1 MKEMCI
7 VRAIKTI
14 GLVIVAGIMGL
25 SFKPARALAGVEP
38 ETGPST
44 YRLDKVIVRD
54 HPLGEDS
61 MVVTPEVTVINVD
74 HFKKA
79 GKIENITDLLDE
91 ALGVNV
97 LRSSS
102 TPSQS
107 DGVYIRGM
115 DQSRYQVFMDGRP
128 MRLHGSHGYFKMDW
142 TTLPIDN
149 VATIEVV
156 RGSHSLLYPF
166 SMGGA
171 INIIT
176 KKGRKTDDPRPRG
189 SVKMGLGTHGDESY
203 SAHINGGVFNTIGYS
218 FATAHREGDGFLRGN
233 DYDTDNV
240 TGRLSLYLP
249 TNGTLTYGAEYIDT
263 MTGYAVIND
272 PDDPASNYD
281 PNYPVVRKGEVDTF
295 THDNEGK
302 CYDGG
307 KSQWDKVYV
316 SQSLL
321 FEQPLSLGLVRAMAY
336 KETSER
342 NRYAHLADGTDTS
355 DYKKEYTGGLSL
367 DYLDVDLSSNHSLS
381 IGGDYRDQGTMDNK
395 DFYSISSLYLQ
406 DVWALTPRFSLA
418 FGTRWYKFES
428 DSFVFGSTPLE
439 KDRRKEE
446 TWCPKARLDYRGD
459 DTLDLYAAVSRE
471 MRMP

>member
-1 MKEMCI
+1 M
-7 VRAIKTI
+7 RAIRTI
-14 GLVIVAGIMGL
+14 CLVIVAGFMALGSI
-25 SFKPARALAGVEP
+25 PARALAGVEP
-38 ETGPST
+38 ETGQTT

-54 HPLGEDS
+54 HPLREDA

-74 HFKKA
+74 QFKKS
-79 GKIENITDLLDE
+79 GKIDNITDLLGE

-107 DGVYIRGM
+107 EGVYIRGM

-149 VATIEVV
+149 VDTIEVI

-176 KKGRKTDDPRPRG
+176 KKGKKTDDPRPSG
-189 SVKMGLGTHGDESY
+189 SVKAGWGAHGDQSY
-203 SAHINGGVFNTIGYS
+203 SANITGGAFNTIGYS
-218 FATAHREGDGFLRGN
+218 FAAGHREGDGFLRGN

-240 TGRLSLYLP
+240 AGRISLYLP
-249 TNGTLTYGAEYIDT
+249 TNGTVTYGVEHIDT
-263 MTGYAVIND
+263 VTGYALIND
-272 PDDPASNYD
+272 PDDPASNYNPD
-281 PNYPVVRKGEVDTF
+281 YPIVRAGEVDTF

-307 KSQWDKVYV
+307 KSHWEKQYS

-321 FEQPLSLGLVRAMAY
+321 VEQPLSLGVLRAMVY
-336 KETSER
+336 EEISKR
-342 NRYAHLADGTDTS
+342 DRYAHLADGTDTS
-355 DYKKEYTGGLSL
+355 NYKEEYTGGLSL
-367 DYLDVDLSSNHSLS
+367 DYLDVDLLPNHALS
-381 IGGDYRDQGTMDNK
+381 AGGDYRDQGTTDNK
-395 DFYSISSLYLQ
+395 DFYSITSLYLQ
-406 DVWALTPRFSLA
+406 DVWELNPKLSLTY
-418 FGTRWYKFES
+418 GTRWYQFES
-428 DSFVFGSTPLE
+428 DSFVFGSAPLE
-439 KDRRKEE
+439 KTRRKEE
-446 TWCPKARLDYRGD
+446 AWCPKARLDYRVD
-459 DTLDLYAAVSRE
+459 DTLALYAAVSRE
-471 MRMP
+471 MRLP

>member
-1 MKEMCI
+1 MCI

-14 GLVIVAGIMGL
+14 GLVIVAGVMGL
-25 SFKPARALAGVEP
+25 GSIPAHALAGVEP
-38 ETGPST
+38 ETAQST

-54 HPLGEDS
+54 HPLREDS

-107 DGVYIRGM
+107 EGVYIRGM

-149 VATIEVV
+149 VDTIEVI

-176 KKGRKTDDPRPRG
+176 KKGKKTDDPRPSG
-189 SVKMGLGTHGDESY
+189 SVKAGLGAHGDQSY
-203 SAHINGGVFNTIGYS
+203 SANITGGAFNTIGYS
-218 FATAHREGDGFLRGN
+218 FAAAHREGDGFLRGN

-240 TGRLSLYLP
+240 AGRISLYLP
-249 TNGTLTYGAEYIDT
+249 TNGTITYGAEYIDT
-263 MTGYAVIND
+263 MTGYALIND

-281 PNYPVVRKGEVDTF
+281 SDYPIVRKGEVDTF

-307 KSQWDKVYV
+307 KSEWDKEYL

-321 FEQPLSLGLVRAMAY
+321 FEQPLPLGVVRAMAY
-336 KETSER
+336 KETSKR

-355 DYKKEYTGGLSL
+355 NYKKEYTGGLSL
-367 DYLDVDLSSNHSLS
+367 DYLDVDLIPNHSLS
-381 IGGDYRDQGTMDNK
+381 VGGDYRDQGTTDNK

-406 DVWALTPRFSLA
+406 DVWSLNTKLSLT

-428 DSFVFGSTPLE
+428 DSFVFGSTPLA

-446 TWCPKARLDYRGD
+446 EWCPKARLDYRVD
-459 DTLDLYAAVSRE
+459 DTLALYAAVSRE